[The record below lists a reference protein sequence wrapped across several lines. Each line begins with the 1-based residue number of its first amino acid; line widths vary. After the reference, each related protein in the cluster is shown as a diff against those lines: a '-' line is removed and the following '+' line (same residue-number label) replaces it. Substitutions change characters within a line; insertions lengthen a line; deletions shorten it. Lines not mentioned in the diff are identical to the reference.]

1 MGNHELT
8 CIKMR
13 PKMKNYFIKIQIA
26 LVLSNF
32 ILTEAKVSDQRQCAD
47 PNCSV
52 LLGVGKTV
60 LKYFAKDDGML
71 SFANNKPVKIFSK
84 GAGTNPDLWGVM
96 IDGKRGYVNK
106 AHVQEQRVYRKD
118 LEFTIPTEF
127 YEVIPEEIKEKEAE
141 NVPFEAEIQK
151 TEQLEDSQ
159 LETKQPELKPSAEVA
174 TPEVASSLSAAVES
188 QSVESSAT
196 VTPPIDSSTPPS
208 PHQASAAPQAVQPDS
223 VDYEVVDGT
232 TIFFDDPPP
241 KINEAPSMDNA
252 TPEAI
257 SPTMTQARAEPTESS
272 KTPEIESSVSE
283 NLDVVEKVA
292 TAVLSDN
299 PGGTSPT
306 ANAQEAKNENMDS
319 TEPIIEEIRTASYDL
334 GNKDKENPP
343 PVNMADKIQ
352 VDKPIEENV
361 PFSVED
367 DKETDNDDE
376 ADSYTIVGDDEEE
389 TEEEMEEEE
398 MDDDDNEY
406 IDELSEENKIKLQK
420 KIEEMKMQ
428 SVPSQEIHP
437 EIPKENSSG
446 DSKELETND
455 ETNRDIVNSELIDD
469 QEEIPFSVN
478 TDSEASTTHTPE
490 VMPESIEKFTVES
503 STEHVATSQRE
514 ENLKNSEA
522 NNFPKDTNQIFD
534 NSNLNAHIENLE
546 VKSENQGNADLNTI
560 DIHQNNDQETV
571 KPEKDSN
578 NLIQEN
584 EQAHADSHDSR
595 QPSPV
600 ENHGHG
606 HSHGHGQSETNL
618 EHDHSHGQHGHPHEY
633 QGHAHDH
640 HGHNHD
646 HHGHTHEQHGHGHSH
661 DHHDHDHSHGMGH
674 LGKGIKQRVPEQIP
688 ETYKP
693 AQQKFELPLSAQ
705 FGTPPPPYNEP
716 SEHTT
721 EPPVAQ
727 PYDKIEDTNLQEN
740 ASDEITNSDLL
751 NPIDNVND
759 EELSEQ
765 NKETIP
771 TSYVVDEEPV
781 MVASDSYQTP
791 SPLDTLDIDSHTPP
805 AVTTQSPDIITEEEY
820 GMENPNEGTTNSDMK
835 GENSDYAVTDAPNV
849 DIAKA
854 DDIVEE
860 SGGFFASIAS
870 FFSSG
875 PDKALQDAI
884 NTPPDMEVKVKGE
897 DPEVFNDNLERK
909 LNDDILPTNTDD
921 KDDKL
926 DDQVQNE
933 NEQLINGDG
942 INGMVDGVIVTEEN
956 IIVEPAGKE
965 LEATFFSTDDIV
977 VNESPEIIEKL
988 EETVDITSAENIIS
1002 EKVAD
1007 VLVTEHYEQ
1016 TEGINQLEQDQP
1028 TIVEEDA
1035 LSPSYENNNLSLEE
1049 NKQDAV
1055 PDSEIN
1061 NLQNLENKEI
1071 ANEDYYKESSENL
1084 VPEWLTVIAHE
1095 QGFIN
1100 SDRIALV
1107 GIIAITL
1114 LLLHFINMF
1123 MDRSTREK
1131 PLIRRIAEMDRKLFA
1146 STNEVLIL
1154 KKEMGEH
1161 GGSSIDS
1168 GASAQVVREMEL
1180 QLEQAR
1186 LELETSRQ
1194 TVHKEGERYN
1204 MTISQ
1209 LEISRQEVVTA
1220 QEEAR
1225 QSQEMVEEL
1234 LANQKD
1240 KAGGADDKLMEV
1252 VQQLQTQL
1260 ESQKNMLQK
1269 YEPKLKKKEKEN
1281 KELTKQLKQ
1290 MRADVANANLE
1301 TEKLKKDLTETYK
1314 VKEECSSKL
1323 EEISKNE
1330 GEWQSLTDLL
1340 QSQLDE
1346 KSETVGQMETEM
1358 SSLRSRISVF
1368 KNESESKEEQLEILQ
1383 ETLDELQ
1390 NRKSNKK
1397 ETKESDD
1404 ADGWEV
1410 EEEGWGVEEVNEIK
1424 EVAKLR
1430 IENKKNSELKEAL
1443 EREVTEIKSQLDS
1456 ASNDLDKYKT
1466 EASTLREA
1474 RDEVIKE
1481 QTDVQRRLDVL
1492 TEFFNKKEAELQK
1505 QLGLQSA
1512 KFGDVS
1518 TDAESTAR
1526 QLVSVN
1532 QELEATQGQ
1541 LKLVKSELEDQE
1553 RSLRSSVAQQEKKAH
1568 ENWVAARQ
1576 AERKLH
1582 EVQQEM
1588 SLLRNRLT
1596 QVEGASSLLEQEK
1609 GDLAATQ

>member
-1 MGNHELT
+1 MG
-8 CIKMR
+8 
-13 PKMKNYFIKIQIA
+13 
-26 LVLSNF
+26 
-32 ILTEAKVSDQRQCAD
+32 
-47 PNCSV
+47 
-52 LLGVGKTV
+52 
-60 LKYFAKDDGML
+60 
-71 SFANNKPVKIFSK
+71 
-84 GAGTNPDLWGVM
+84 
-96 IDGKRGYVNK
+96 
-106 AHVQEQRVYRKD
+106 
-118 LEFTIPTEF
+118 
-127 YEVIPEEIKEKEAE
+127 
-141 NVPFEAEIQK
+141 
-151 TEQLEDSQ
+151 
-159 LETKQPELKPSAEVA
+159 
-174 TPEVASSLSAAVES
+174 
-188 QSVESSAT
+188 
-196 VTPPIDSSTPPS
+196 
-208 PHQASAAPQAVQPDS
+208 
-223 VDYEVVDGT
+223 
-232 TIFFDDPPP
+232 
-241 KINEAPSMDNA
+241 
-252 TPEAI
+252 
-257 SPTMTQARAEPTESS
+257 
-272 KTPEIESSVSE
+272 
-283 NLDVVEKVA
+283 
-292 TAVLSDN
+292 
-299 PGGTSPT
+299 
-306 ANAQEAKNENMDS
+306 
-319 TEPIIEEIRTASYDL
+319 
-334 GNKDKENPP
+334 
-343 PVNMADKIQ
+343 
-352 VDKPIEENV
+352 
-361 PFSVED
+361 
-367 DKETDNDDE
+367 
-376 ADSYTIVGDDEEE
+376 
-389 TEEEMEEEE
+389 
-398 MDDDDNEY
+398 
-406 IDELSEENKIKLQK
+406 
-420 KIEEMKMQ
+420 
-428 SVPSQEIHP
+428 
-437 EIPKENSSG
+437 
-446 DSKELETND
+446 
-455 ETNRDIVNSELIDD
+455 
-469 QEEIPFSVN
+469 
-478 TDSEASTTHTPE
+478 
-490 VMPESIEKFTVES
+490 
-503 STEHVATSQRE
+503 HVATSQIE

-522 NNFPKDTNQIFD
+522 NNFPKDTHQIFD

-546 VKSENQGNADLNTI
+546 VKSENQGNADLHTI

-606 HSHGHGQSETNL
+606 HSH
-618 EHDHSHGQHGHPHEY
+618 DHQ
-633 QGHAHDH
+633 
-640 HGHNHD
+640 
-646 HHGHTHEQHGHGHSH
+646 
-661 DHHDHDHSHGMGH
+661 DHDHSHGMGH

-705 FGTPPPPYNEP
+705 FGTPPPPPYNEP
-716 SEHTT
+716 TEHTT

-740 ASDEITNSDLL
+740 TSDEITNSDLL

-854 DDIVEE
+854 EDIVEE

-870 FFSSG
+870 FLSSG

-909 LNDDILPTNTDD
+909 LNDDIVPTNTDD

-926 DDQVQNE
+926 ADQEQNE

-942 INGMVDGVIVTEEN
+942 INGMVDDVIVTEEN
-956 IIVEPAGKE
+956 IIVEPTGKE
-965 LEATFFSTDDIV
+965 LEATFFNTDDIV

-1007 VLVTEHYEQ
+1007 GLVTEHYEQ
-1016 TEGINQLEQDQP
+1016 TEEINQLEQDQP
-1028 TIVEEDA
+1028 TIVKEDA
-1035 LSPSYENNNLSLEE
+1035 LSPSYENDNLSLEE

-1071 ANEDYYKESSENL
+1071 ANEDYYKESSEHL

-1154 KKEMGEH
+1154 KKEMGEN

-1194 TVHKEGERYN
+1194 TVHKEGERYS

-1209 LEISRQEVVTA
+1209 LEISRQEVMTA

-1240 KAGGADDKLMEV
+1240 KSGGADDKLMEV

-1301 TEKLKKDLTETYK
+1301 TDKLKKDLTETYK
-1314 VKEECSSKL
+1314 
-1323 EEISKNE
+1323 
-1330 GEWQSLTDLL
+1330 
-1340 QSQLDE
+1340 
-1346 KSETVGQMETEM
+1346 
-1358 SSLRSRISVF
+1358 
-1368 KNESESKEEQLEILQ
+1368 
-1383 ETLDELQ
+1383 
-1390 NRKSNKK
+1390 
-1397 ETKESDD
+1397 
-1404 ADGWEV
+1404 
-1410 EEEGWGVEEVNEIK
+1410 
-1424 EVAKLR
+1424 
-1430 IENKKNSELKEAL
+1430 
-1443 EREVTEIKSQLDS
+1443 
-1456 ASNDLDKYKT
+1456 
-1466 EASTLREA
+1466 
-1474 RDEVIKE
+1474 
-1481 QTDVQRRLDVL
+1481 
-1492 TEFFNKKEAELQK
+1492 
-1505 QLGLQSA
+1505 
-1512 KFGDVS
+1512 
-1518 TDAESTAR
+1518 
-1526 QLVSVN
+1526 
-1532 QELEATQGQ
+1532 
-1541 LKLVKSELEDQE
+1541 
-1553 RSLRSSVAQQEKKAH
+1553 
-1568 ENWVAARQ
+1568 
-1576 AERKLH
+1576 
-1582 EVQQEM
+1582 
-1588 SLLRNRLT
+1588 
-1596 QVEGASSLLEQEK
+1596 
-1609 GDLAATQ
+1609 

>member
-47 PNCSV
+47 PNCS
-52 LLGVGKTV
+52 
-60 LKYFAKDDGML
+60 
-71 SFANNKPVKIFSK
+71 
-84 GAGTNPDLWGVM
+84 
-96 IDGKRGYVNK
+96 
-106 AHVQEQRVYRKD
+106 
-118 LEFTIPTEF
+118 
-127 YEVIPEEIKEKEAE
+127 
-141 NVPFEAEIQK
+141 
-151 TEQLEDSQ
+151 
-159 LETKQPELKPSAEVA
+159 
-174 TPEVASSLSAAVES
+174 
-188 QSVESSAT
+188 
-196 VTPPIDSSTPPS
+196 
-208 PHQASAAPQAVQPDS
+208 
-223 VDYEVVDGT
+223 
-232 TIFFDDPPP
+232 
-241 KINEAPSMDNA
+241 
-252 TPEAI
+252 
-257 SPTMTQARAEPTESS
+257 
-272 KTPEIESSVSE
+272 
-283 NLDVVEKVA
+283 
-292 TAVLSDN
+292 
-299 PGGTSPT
+299 
-306 ANAQEAKNENMDS
+306 
-319 TEPIIEEIRTASYDL
+319 
-334 GNKDKENPP
+334 
-343 PVNMADKIQ
+343 
-352 VDKPIEENV
+352 
-361 PFSVED
+361 
-367 DKETDNDDE
+367 
-376 ADSYTIVGDDEEE
+376 
-389 TEEEMEEEE
+389 
-398 MDDDDNEY
+398 
-406 IDELSEENKIKLQK
+406 
-420 KIEEMKMQ
+420 
-428 SVPSQEIHP
+428 
-437 EIPKENSSG
+437 
-446 DSKELETND
+446 
-455 ETNRDIVNSELIDD
+455 
-469 QEEIPFSVN
+469 
-478 TDSEASTTHTPE
+478 
-490 VMPESIEKFTVES
+490 
-503 STEHVATSQRE
+503 
-514 ENLKNSEA
+514 
-522 NNFPKDTNQIFD
+522 
-534 NSNLNAHIENLE
+534 
-546 VKSENQGNADLNTI
+546 
-560 DIHQNNDQETV
+560 
-571 KPEKDSN
+571 
-578 NLIQEN
+578 
-584 EQAHADSHDSR
+584 
-595 QPSPV
+595 
-600 ENHGHG
+600 
-606 HSHGHGQSETNL
+606 
-618 EHDHSHGQHGHPHEY
+618 
-633 QGHAHDH
+633 
-640 HGHNHD
+640 
-646 HHGHTHEQHGHGHSH
+646 
-661 DHHDHDHSHGMGH
+661 
-674 LGKGIKQRVPEQIP
+674 
-688 ETYKP
+688 
-693 AQQKFELPLSAQ
+693 
-705 FGTPPPPYNEP
+705 
-716 SEHTT
+716 
-721 EPPVAQ
+721 
-727 PYDKIEDTNLQEN
+727 
-740 ASDEITNSDLL
+740 
-751 NPIDNVND
+751 
-759 EELSEQ
+759 
-765 NKETIP
+765 
-771 TSYVVDEEPV
+771 
-781 MVASDSYQTP
+781 
-791 SPLDTLDIDSHTPP
+791 
-805 AVTTQSPDIITEEEY
+805 
-820 GMENPNEGTTNSDMK
+820 
-835 GENSDYAVTDAPNV
+835 
-849 DIAKA
+849 
-854 DDIVEE
+854 
-860 SGGFFASIAS
+860 
-870 FFSSG
+870 
-875 PDKALQDAI
+875 
-884 NTPPDMEVKVKGE
+884 GE
-897 DPEVFNDNLERK
+897 DPEVFNDNLETK

-942 INGMVDGVIVTEEN
+942 INGMVDDVIVTEEN

-965 LEATFFSTDDIV
+965 LEATFFNTDDIV

-988 EETVDITSAENIIS
+988 EETVEINSAENIIS

-1007 VLVTEHYEQ
+1007 GLVTEHYEQ

-1055 PDSEIN
+1055 PESEIN

-1071 ANEDYYKESSENL
+1071 ANEDYYKESSEHL

-1154 KKEMGEH
+1154 KKEMGEN

-1168 GASAQVVREMEL
+1168 GASAHVVREMEL

-1194 TVHKEGERYN
+1194 TVHKEGERYS

-1209 LEISRQEVVTA
+1209 LEISRQEVMTA

-1240 KAGGADDKLMEV
+1240 KAGGTDDKLMEV

-1404 ADGWEV
+1404 ADGW
-1410 EEEGWGVEEVNEIK
+1410 GVEEVNEIK

-1430 IENKKNSELKEAL
+1430 VENKKNSELKEAL

-1466 EASTLREA
+1466 ET
-1474 RDEVIKE
+1474 
-1481 QTDVQRRLDVL
+1481 
-1492 TEFFNKKEAELQK
+1492 
-1505 QLGLQSA
+1505 
-1512 KFGDVS
+1512 
-1518 TDAESTAR
+1518 
-1526 QLVSVN
+1526 
-1532 QELEATQGQ
+1532 
-1541 LKLVKSELEDQE
+1541 
-1553 RSLRSSVAQQEKKAH
+1553 
-1568 ENWVAARQ
+1568 
-1576 AERKLH
+1576 
-1582 EVQQEM
+1582 
-1588 SLLRNRLT
+1588 
-1596 QVEGASSLLEQEK
+1596 
-1609 GDLAATQ
+1609 

>member
-47 PNCSV
+47 PNCS
-52 LLGVGKTV
+52 
-60 LKYFAKDDGML
+60 
-71 SFANNKPVKIFSK
+71 
-84 GAGTNPDLWGVM
+84 
-96 IDGKRGYVNK
+96 
-106 AHVQEQRVYRKD
+106 
-118 LEFTIPTEF
+118 
-127 YEVIPEEIKEKEAE
+127 
-141 NVPFEAEIQK
+141 
-151 TEQLEDSQ
+151 
-159 LETKQPELKPSAEVA
+159 
-174 TPEVASSLSAAVES
+174 
-188 QSVESSAT
+188 
-196 VTPPIDSSTPPS
+196 
-208 PHQASAAPQAVQPDS
+208 
-223 VDYEVVDGT
+223 
-232 TIFFDDPPP
+232 
-241 KINEAPSMDNA
+241 
-252 TPEAI
+252 
-257 SPTMTQARAEPTESS
+257 
-272 KTPEIESSVSE
+272 
-283 NLDVVEKVA
+283 
-292 TAVLSDN
+292 
-299 PGGTSPT
+299 
-306 ANAQEAKNENMDS
+306 
-319 TEPIIEEIRTASYDL
+319 
-334 GNKDKENPP
+334 
-343 PVNMADKIQ
+343 
-352 VDKPIEENV
+352 
-361 PFSVED
+361 
-367 DKETDNDDE
+367 
-376 ADSYTIVGDDEEE
+376 
-389 TEEEMEEEE
+389 
-398 MDDDDNEY
+398 
-406 IDELSEENKIKLQK
+406 
-420 KIEEMKMQ
+420 
-428 SVPSQEIHP
+428 
-437 EIPKENSSG
+437 
-446 DSKELETND
+446 
-455 ETNRDIVNSELIDD
+455 
-469 QEEIPFSVN
+469 
-478 TDSEASTTHTPE
+478 
-490 VMPESIEKFTVES
+490 
-503 STEHVATSQRE
+503 
-514 ENLKNSEA
+514 
-522 NNFPKDTNQIFD
+522 
-534 NSNLNAHIENLE
+534 
-546 VKSENQGNADLNTI
+546 
-560 DIHQNNDQETV
+560 
-571 KPEKDSN
+571 
-578 NLIQEN
+578 
-584 EQAHADSHDSR
+584 
-595 QPSPV
+595 
-600 ENHGHG
+600 
-606 HSHGHGQSETNL
+606 
-618 EHDHSHGQHGHPHEY
+618 
-633 QGHAHDH
+633 
-640 HGHNHD
+640 
-646 HHGHTHEQHGHGHSH
+646 
-661 DHHDHDHSHGMGH
+661 
-674 LGKGIKQRVPEQIP
+674 
-688 ETYKP
+688 
-693 AQQKFELPLSAQ
+693 
-705 FGTPPPPYNEP
+705 
-716 SEHTT
+716 
-721 EPPVAQ
+721 
-727 PYDKIEDTNLQEN
+727 
-740 ASDEITNSDLL
+740 
-751 NPIDNVND
+751 
-759 EELSEQ
+759 
-765 NKETIP
+765 
-771 TSYVVDEEPV
+771 
-781 MVASDSYQTP
+781 
-791 SPLDTLDIDSHTPP
+791 
-805 AVTTQSPDIITEEEY
+805 
-820 GMENPNEGTTNSDMK
+820 
-835 GENSDYAVTDAPNV
+835 
-849 DIAKA
+849 
-854 DDIVEE
+854 
-860 SGGFFASIAS
+860 
-870 FFSSG
+870 
-875 PDKALQDAI
+875 
-884 NTPPDMEVKVKGE
+884 GE

-942 INGMVDGVIVTEEN
+942 INGMVDDVIVTEEN

-965 LEATFFSTDDIV
+965 LEATFFNTDDIV
-977 VNESPEIIEKL
+977 VIESPEIIEKL

-1002 EKVAD
+1002 EKVTD
-1007 VLVTEHYEQ
+1007 GLVTEHYEQ

-1035 LSPSYENNNLSLEE
+1035 LSPSYENDNLSLEE

-1071 ANEDYYKESSENL
+1071 ANEDYNKESSEHL

-1154 KKEMGEH
+1154 KKEMGEN

-1240 KAGGADDKLMEV
+1240 KAGGTDDKLMEV

-1383 ETLDELQ
+1383 ETFDELQ

-1424 EVAKLR
+1424 EVARLR

-1456 ASNDLDKYKT
+1456 ASNDLDKYRT

-1526 QLVSVN
+1526 QLISVN
-1532 QELEATQGQ
+1532 NELESTQGQ
-1541 LKLVKSELEDQE
+1541 LKIIKGELDDQE
-1553 RSLRSSVAQQEKKAH
+1553 RSLKASVAGQEKKAH

-1576 AERKLH
+1576 AERKLT
-1582 EVQQEM
+1582 ELQGEM
-1588 SLLRNRLT
+1588 SLMRNKLT
-1596 QVEGASSLLEQEK
+1596 VVESKNSLLEQEK
-1609 GDLAATQ
+1609 GDLAETVNLLRTSVKSEPVTTNGVHTSGSLDSLSLGQGDIPGSGPNSVTSASYPTSPSGPESLPPLPGLPGISSLSSGLPTSMPGMTGMTGMPLLANPMGMVPPMFQPGGMLPGIPPMLEMRQPPLGRMSPGPRDRSNRSISSRSPSPEYERYRGSSGRYSSNRDRDMSPSSRSERRTSPSRRGPSPTRSEQSERESPRESQRYRDRTGPKTSTPGDPQP